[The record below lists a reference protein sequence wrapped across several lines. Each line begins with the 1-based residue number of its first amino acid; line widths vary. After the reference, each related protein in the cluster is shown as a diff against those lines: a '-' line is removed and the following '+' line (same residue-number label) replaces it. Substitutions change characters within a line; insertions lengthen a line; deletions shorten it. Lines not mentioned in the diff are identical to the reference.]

1 MAFCPK
7 CGKKVA
13 DGSRFCPGCGH
24 AVGAQFAQSST
35 YQQSLNA
42 LQQLSSKVKINA
54 IIWIVVA
61 SLQVIIGAYNI
72 IVGCA
77 LIADYDEGMVN
88 IITGIFVLIVAVMN
102 YISAS
107 RDNKYSK
114 EILNKPVVIFSKYS
128 PIGAYI
134 GNMIYNLLFGGI
146 IGVAGSIYE
155 LYIRNFVISNK
166 NLFDNIEFQYYQY
179 LKNCQE

>member
-13 DGSRFCPGCGH
+13 DGSRFCPGCGR

-114 EILNKPVVIFSKYS
+114 EILNKPVGIFSKYS

-146 IGVAGSIYE
+146 IGVAGAIYE